1 MKPVYKIFFY
11 ISMALTVM
19 AVVLVIV
26 FGLRLGVD
34 FKGGS
39 VLEVSFDSARPSVQ
53 ELNDTVRE
61 VAGVGDVNISPAGD
75 TGALLRMGE
84 IDEETHQAVL
94 QAVSAKYGEITENR
108 FDSVGPTI
116 GNELR
121 GKSITAIIVLLLVV
135 IIYIA
140 IVFRKLSGVL
150 SPWAMGF
157 AAIAALIHDVIVPIG
172 LFAYLGHYFGV
183 EITAV
188 FVAAALT
195 ILGYSIADS
204 VVIFDRVR
212 ENILRF
218 GVKDKFAE
226 VVHKSVLQT
235 LVRSINTTLTTLIPL
250 AAIFFFGGDSIKYF
264 ALALMVGIFSGSYSS
279 IFIAS
284 PILVW
289 LSGRR
294 HR

>member
-1 MKPVYKIFFY
+1 M
-11 ISMALTVM
+11 
-19 AVVLVIV
+19 VLAIILVAV

-39 VLEVSFDSARPSVQ
+39 LLEVSFNSERPSVQ
-53 ELNDTVRE
+53 ELNTTVRE
-61 VAGVGDVNISPAGD
+61 VEGVRDVSISPAGD
-75 TGALLRMGE
+75 KEALLRLGE
-84 IDEETHQAVL
+84 IDEKTHQAIL
-94 QAVSAKYGEITENR
+94 QAISAKHGQITENR

-116 GNELR
+116 GSELKN
-121 GKSITAIIVLLLVV
+121 KSIIAIIVLLLVV
-135 IIYIA
+135 IVYIA

-150 SPWAMGF
+150 SPWVLGF
-157 AAIAALIHDVIVPIG
+157 AAVAALIHDVIIPTG
-172 LFAYLGHYFGV
+172 LFAYLGKYSGV

-188 FVAAALT
+188 FVAAVLT

-218 GVKDKFAE
+218 GVKDNFPD
-226 VVHKSVLQT
+226 VVHKSVMQT
-235 LVRSINTTLTTLIPL
+235 LVRSINTILTTLLPL
-250 AAIFFFGGDSIKYF
+250 TAIYLFGGESIKYF
-264 ALALMVGIFSGSYSS
+264 ALALIVGIFSGAYSS

-294 HR
+294 RK